1 MDFREIILSPIW
13 VRVGEDGTSSS
24 FWNSEFLG
32 EIASLPPIASLTED
46 PFKTTFDI
54 YYELGE
60 GFTLED
66 LQNGLQAIADSDF
79 GVDAANAFISA
90 FVDNVYELEDGG
102 EVTVT
107 AAPPPPAPKN
117 YEKHI
122 KVALYIGG
130 LFGTVLLVN
139 GIRKNLDRRR

>member
-1 MDFREIILSPIW
+1 MDFREIILNPIW

-32 EIASLPPIASLTED
+32 EVASLPPIASLTED
-46 PFKTTFDI
+46 PFKSIFNV

-66 LQNGLQAIADSDF
+66 LQNGLQVISDSGFSADAVNPFIAT
-79 GVDAANAFISA
+79 FI
-90 FVDNVYELEDGG
+90 DNVYELEDGG
-102 EVTVT
+102 EVAVT

-139 GIRKNLDRRR
+139 GIRKNLDSSR